1 MRHHEHTRYIK
12 NNDPQSAYV
21 LHILQNIHEYG
32 PISDTMSV
40 LKPVK
45 NTHMLI
51 PYEQLYI
58 QSFHHNG
65 KLIPEQNP
73 LFALVND

>member
-1 MRHHEHTRYIK
+1 
-12 NNDPQSAYV
+12 
-21 LHILQNIHEYG
+21 
-32 PISDTMSV
+32 MSL

-45 NTHMLI
+45 KTHMLI

-65 KLIPEQNP
+65 KLTPEQNCGEQNP
-73 LFALVND
+73 LFALVDD